1 MSAAIAL
8 PRRILKVLEP
18 SATLPAQIRLRGQ
31 WLERAAGFRPGRRVL
46 VTILGQ
52 GRLLIEEVSTS
63 APTKSSAGGAA

>member
-31 WLERAAGFRPGRRVL
+31 WLERAAGFRPGRRVI
-46 VTILGQ
+46 VTILGK
-52 GRLLIEEVSTS
+52 GRMLIEEMTCASR
-63 APTKSSAGGAA
+63 